1 MKSNIRA
8 FAGFGLFMNSHFT
21 AGFGQEE
28 VESGECRDLSC
39 QRDYDLKMT
48 KMWISSILSIA
59 HREKSL
65 FEYSEGKCKLP
76 NLDHLV

>member
-8 FAGFGLFMNSHFT
+8 FAGFGLFMDSDFT

-39 QRDYDLKMT
+39 QRDYDL
-48 KMWISSILSIA
+48 
-59 HREKSL
+59 
-65 FEYSEGKCKLP
+65 
-76 NLDHLV
+76 NQ